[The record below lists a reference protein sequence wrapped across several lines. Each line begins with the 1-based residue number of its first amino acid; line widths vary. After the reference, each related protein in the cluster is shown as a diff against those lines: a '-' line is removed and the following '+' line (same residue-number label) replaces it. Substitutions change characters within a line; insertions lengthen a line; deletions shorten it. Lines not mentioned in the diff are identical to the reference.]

1 MPELGA
7 NADEP
12 CQTFGC
18 RLLSDAYYLD
28 MGGPRFGS
36 NILRAAILVAFLFM
50 SSAVAAQTDE
60 IQVYTGELASP
71 GEFNLTV
78 HANYTPC
85 GHTSPTFLGGITPQG
100 SLNGAFEWAYGVREW
115 FEAGAYIPV
124 YTIDRDGRI
133 LLDGAKLRAL
143 FAVPHAEA
151 RRFFYGLNFEF
162 SRNSRAW
169 DQSRYGGEIRPIIG
183 ARSGRWDLIANP
195 ILDTSFD
202 GIARLDFAPS
212 ARLAYNHNTEWAGAL
227 EYYADFGELRHFAN
241 AQHTIFAVA
250 DHAGKSLDVEGGIG
264 FGLTNAAD
272 RLVLKTIVS
281 HTF

>member
-1 MPELGA
+1 
-7 NADEP
+7 
-12 CQTFGC
+12 
-18 RLLSDAYYLD
+18 

-36 NILRAAILVAFLFM
+36 NILRPATLAAFVFIGR
-50 SSAVAAQTDE
+50 AVAAQTDE

-78 HANYTPC
+78 HANYTPR
-85 GHTSPTFLGGITPQG
+85 GHTAPAFLGGITPQG
-100 SLNGAFEWAYGVREW
+100 SLNGAFEWAYGVRDW

-124 YTIDRDGRI
+124 YTIDRNGRI
-133 LLDGAKLRAL
+133 LLEGAKLRAL
-143 FAVPHAEA
+143 FATPHAEA
-151 RRFFYGLNFEF
+151 RRFFYGVNFEF

-169 DQSRYGGEIRPIIG
+169 DQSRFGGEIRPIIG
-183 ARSGRWDLIANP
+183 ARSGRWDFIANP

-212 ARLAYNHNTEWAGAL
+212 TRVAYNHNAEWSDAL
-227 EYYADFGELRHFAN
+227 EYYADFGQLRHVAN
-241 AQHTIFAVA
+241 AQNALFAVA
-250 DHAGKSLDVEGGIG
+250 DHTGKSLGVEGGIG
-264 FGLTNAAD
+264 FGLTGATD